1 MNTNHANGITVD
13 FGNSDSGKKLQQN
26 LSNEETLKAFNS
38 IVERIGTLEK
48 AVLNLTTMLERG
60 PGLVSM
66 TMDMVDEGVK
76 NAAKDGVYIEQRLG
90 AALEIAEK
98 LTAPAMVEK
107 LNGLLEMANQAPGLI
122 SMTMDMV
129 DEGVKNAA
137 KDGVYIEQRL
147 GAALE
152 IAEKLTAPAMVEKLN
167 GLLEMANQ
175 APGLISMT
183 MDMIDET
190 VSNAAKKGIY
200 IDERGKLLMEAA
212 EKLTSPTML
221 ANLNGLIELS
231 HQAPG
236 LIAMAMD
243 TLDDEYKRM
252 SREVNIPAVTN
263 FLGNTVKALSNA
275 TSSEPTKIGL
285 FGMMRALND
294 PDRQKALGFLM
305 ELTKQLG
312 KQM

>member
-1 MNTNHANGITVD
+1 MDTNHTNGIALNL
-13 FGNSDSGKKLQQN
+13 GNSESGRKLQQN
-26 LSNEETLKAFNS
+26 LSNEQTLEAFNN

-66 TMDMVDEGVK
+66 TMDMVDEGVR
-76 NAAKDGVYIEQRLG
+76 NAAKDGVYVEKRLG
-90 AALEIAEK
+90 AALELAEK

-129 DEGVKNAA
+129 DESVKNAA
-137 KDGVYIEQRL
+137 
-147 GAALE
+147 
-152 IAEKLTAPAMVEKLN
+152 N
-167 GLLEMANQ
+167 
-175 APGLISMT
+175 
-183 MDMIDET
+183 
-190 VSNAAKKGIY
+190 KGIY
-200 IDERGKLLMEAA
+200 IEERGKLLLDAA

-236 LIAMAMD
+236 LIAMTMD
-243 TLDDEYKRM
+243 VLDDEYKRM
-252 SREVNIPAVTN
+252 SKEIDIPAVTN
-263 FLGNTVKALSNA
+263 FLGNTAKALSDA
-275 TSSEPTKIGL
+275 AIAKPKKIGA
-285 FGMMRALND
+285 FGMLRALND

-305 ELTKQLG
+305 ELTKRLG
-312 KQM
+312 QQM